1 MKAKN
6 IVYTLLMVLAF
17 ICLAIFIVLYMSG
30 NEKLTGPFLTTFFI
44 ALAIGFQGFVR
55 LKSFSYTIWIFAAVT
70 ASMYYPQ
77 YFTQIG
83 DFELKRLIV
92 PLLQIIMFG
101 MGSQMSIHDFT
112 GVIKMPKGVIIGIV
126 SQFSV
131 MPLVGFSIAYG
142 FNFPAEIAA
151 GVLLIGCA
159 PSGLASNVMS
169 YIARANLALAV
180 TLAAIATMLSPL
192 LTPFLMKILAGQYI
206 EVQFWSMML
215 DIINMMILPIIAGF
229 IFNLFSKGNESRKS
243 KILQLSG
250 YFIVI
255 VIKNIILLESTETG
269 FGGAFTTFLWDLFWF
284 FLLPIVVSLSLK
296 RIFKDF
302 EKWMDKVLS
311 FVSMAGIAVIITII
325 TAAGRDSLL
334 DVGLL
339 LILATLIHNLAGYS
353 LGYMSAKLFK
363 MSERDCRTVAFE
375 VGMQNGGLASGLAL
389 QMGKIATVG
398 LAPAIFGPLMNIT
411 GSSLATYWRGK
422 PVKDEEE
429 NIPIREKEEIIE

>member
-1 MKAKN
+1 MKTKN
-6 IVYTLLMVLAF
+6 ILYKLLMLLAF
-17 ICLAIFIVLYMSG
+17 FCLGIFLILYFSDK
-30 NEKLTGPFLTTFFI
+30 ERLTGPFLTIFFV
-44 ALAIGFQGFVR
+44 ALALGFQGFTR
-55 LKSFSYTIWIFAAVT
+55 LKSFSYTVWIFAAVT
-70 ASMYYPQ
+70 ASMYYPE
-77 YFTQIG
+77 YFTTLG
-83 DFELKRLIV
+83 KFELKKLIV

-126 SQFSV
+126 SQYSI
-131 MPLVGFSIAYG
+131 MPFVGFSIASI
-142 FNFPAEIAA
+142 FNFPTEIAA

-180 TLAAIATMLSPL
+180 TLAAIATMLSPVM
-192 LTPFLMKILAGQYI
+192 TPFLMKMLAGQYI
-206 EVQFWSMML
+206 EVKFWSMML

-229 IFNLFSKGNESRKS
+229 IFNLFSKGNETIKS
-243 KILQLSG
+243 KTYQLTG
-250 YFIVI
+250 YLLVI
-255 VIKNIILLESTETG
+255 IIKNFIYLKSTD
-269 FGGAFTTFLWDLFWF
+269 AAMSLVFTSFLWDMFWF
-284 FLLPIVVSLSLK
+284 YFLPITVASILK
-296 RIFKDF
+296 FIFKDF
-302 EKWMDKVLS
+302 ENWMDQVLS

-353 LGYMSAKLFK
+353 LGYFFAKLFR
-363 MSERDCRTVAFE
+363 MSKKDCRTVAFE

-422 PVKDEEE
+422 PVNGIEETE
-429 NIPIREKEEIIE
+429 IETEKIKVN